1 MQGWDW
7 ECGSEGVVVVG
18 GLVLKCDGRRRKR
31 GGLLRTACELAADA
45 AQNTNSVDDSVKALL
60 F

>member
-31 GGLLRTACELAADA
+31 GSYCELAAEA
-45 AQNTNSVDDSVKALL
+45 AQNTNSLDDSVKALL